1 MAKSTRSKVKRHFRA
16 KKREE
21 GVYAA
26 TEAARLQRLN
36 LKLRTLTTS
45 KVQQETEEDEM
56 PVEREYEGERQDE
69 PGAGWSPS
77 SSSPASAFAPV
88 PPSTESDSDM
98 DWETENGESGLCWL
112 SALSLVD
119 PCDITAERMGE
130 FRALRAFGSGSSAH
144 RVHARGGKEFS
155 HSECG
160 LDHLFPGLSPGS
172 GSGSGI
178 DG

>member
-36 LKLRTLTTS
+36 LKLRTLTTR

-56 PVEREYEGERQDE
+56 PVERQDE

-77 SSSPASAFAPV
+77 SSSPASALAPV
-88 PPSTESDSDM
+88 PPSTESDSKM

-112 SALSLVD
+112 YALSLVD
-119 PCDITAERMGE
+119 PCDITAERMDE
-130 FRALRAFGSGSSAH
+130 FRVLRAFGSGSSAH

-160 LDHLFPGLSPGS
+160 LDHLFPGLSSGS

>member
-45 KVQQETEEDEM
+45 TVQQETEEDEM

-77 SSSPASAFAPV
+77 SSSPVSALAPL
-88 PPSTESDSDM
+88 PPSTESDSEM
-98 DWETENGESGLCWL
+98 DWETETGESGLCWL

-119 PCDITAERMGE
+119 PCNITAERMGE

-155 HSECG
+155 HSECV
-160 LDHLFPGLSPGS
+160 LDHLFPGLSS